1 MGAGVLVAVKL
12 GVFSGKKI
20 RQQKRRE
27 EQSVILQWWN
37 MMHLLG
43 SKYFERGKCDES
55 LVSDL
60 VDT

>member
-20 RQQKRRE
+20 RKQKIRE
-27 EQSVILQWWN
+27 EQNVTLQWWN

-43 SKYFERGKCDES
+43 SKYFKREEHES
-55 LVSDL
+55 LVGDL

>member
-1 MGAGVLVAVKL
+1 MGAGALVAVKL

-20 RQQKRRE
+20 RQQKIRE

-43 SKYFERGKCDES
+43 SKYFKQEINKGERK
-55 LVSDL
+55 
-60 VDT
+60 